1 MAQEDAGIKAAERQ
15 RKTRKYKSIES
26 WTPGASG
33 QSQLINGATGGQAVC
48 RDPVAGCI
56 SRGHPPVVR
65 SGQSGVVS
73 SVCALKAVYRALN
86 MAKDR
91 EEPHGTVRKQCR
103 PGKSSGVQVLDEQ
116 ARAARY
122 MNFKICLSF

>member
-1 MAQEDAGIKAAERQ
+1 MAQEDTGIKAAEKQ
-15 RKTRKYKSIES
+15 RKTRKYQSIES
-26 WTPGASG
+26 WPPGASG

-48 RDPVAGCI
+48 RDPEAGCI

-65 SGQSGVVS
+65 SGQM
-73 SVCALKAVYRALN
+73 KAVYRALN

-91 EEPHGTVRKQCR
+91 EEPHGTVRKRCR
-103 PGKSSGVQVLDEQ
+103 PGKSSGVQALDEQ

-122 MNFKICLSF
+122 MNFRICLSF